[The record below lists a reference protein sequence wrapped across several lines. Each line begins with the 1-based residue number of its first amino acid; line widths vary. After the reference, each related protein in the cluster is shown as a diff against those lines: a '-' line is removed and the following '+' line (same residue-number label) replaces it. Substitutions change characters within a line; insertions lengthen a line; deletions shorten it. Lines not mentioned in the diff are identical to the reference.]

1 MECGL
6 EKCAKASFMKG
17 KLASTGNIVI
27 DVNTEIQE
35 LDQEGVYKYLGEDES
50 DGIQHSKMKE
60 KIRKEYNRRVRLIL
74 RTELNG
80 RNKIEAINSL
90 AVPVVQ
96 YSFGIIDW
104 KISELKKIDTKTRK
118 LLNIHKMLHP
128 KADAERLYI
137 PRKDGGRG
145 LIDVETA
152 FKTATI
158 GLDHYLKHKEGQYP
172 KQVLEHERSKAKN
185 SISKN
190 ATKFK
195 REWKNKALHGQYPKI
210 LEKPHVDTV
219 TTNKWLSSN
228 LKGETEGLLVAAQDQ
243 AINTRN
249 YQKVIYGQQ
258 VESKCR
264 LCSQHEETVDHIVS
278 GCEVLAKTKYI
289 SRHNNAAAYLHWSIC
304 KDHDIE
310 ITDKW
315 YEHEPETV
323 IHNKDNNITIMWDM
337 PVNTDRTITANR
349 PDIIVKDSVNSTCKL
364 IDMTVPSDRNIAL
377 KETEKKCKYKDLELE
392 IQRMWHMKTVVIPV
406 VVGALGTVKKG
417 MVENI
422 KKVSERANMTE
433 IQKICMLGS
442 ARILRKVL
450 SV

>member
-1 MECGL
+1 
-6 EKCAKASFMKG
+6 
-17 KLASTGNIVI
+17 
-27 DVNTEIQE
+27 
-35 LDQEGVYKYLGEDES
+35 
-50 DGIQHSKMKE
+50 MKE
-60 KIRKEYNRRVRLIL
+60 EK
-74 RTELNG
+74 
-80 RNKIEAINSL
+80 
-90 AVPVVQ
+90 
-96 YSFGIIDW
+96 W
-104 KISELKKIDTKTRK
+104 KD
-118 LLNIHKMLHP
+118 
-128 KADAERLYI
+128 
-137 PRKDGGRG
+137 
-145 LIDVETA
+145 
-152 FKTATI
+152 
-158 GLDHYLKHKEGQYP
+158 
-172 KQVLEHERSKAKN
+172 
-185 SISKN
+185 
-190 ATKFK
+190 
-195 REWKNKALHGQYPKI
+195 KALHGQYPKI
-210 LEKPHVDTV
+210 LEKPHIDTV

-249 YQKVIYGQQ
+249 YQKVICGQQ

-264 LCSQHEETVDHIVS
+264 MCLQHEETVDHIVS
-278 GCEVLAKTKYI
+278 GCEVLAKTEYI

-315 YEHEPETV
+315 YQHAPETV
-323 IHNKDNNITIMWDM
+323 MHNKDNNITIMWDM

-377 KETEKKCKYKDLELE
+377 KEIEKKSKYKDLELE
-392 IQRMWHMKTVVIPV
+392 IQRMWHMKTIVIPV

-422 KKVSERANMTE
+422 KKVSERATVTE

-450 SV
+450 SI